1 MILSMSEI
9 GETEEFIFEDNRP
22 TAENNESPLDYKIT
36 RRGLVKGAAKY
47 GIAAAIGAK
56 IGLELSEHKNRKS
69 EENTQFVEE
78 STDQMNILQQ
88 EQRETAQTELLKQQM
103 NEILGLELFSDVRN
117 TVEQTYAES
126 VQTLEGVDMAL
137 SVCADMDVRTYLINK
152 RWELRQKGTPGMAQL
167 TEDQLKFC
175 DSQNITPE
183 ILGMCLDAY
192 EDAKQIIGKLK
203 GELRPDLPEI
213 DAEML
218 MINPGG
224 MAELIMQETSGF
236 KTIGSKKA
244 MTQLTSE
251 IDQESLVQLCALLS
265 KDTGLQFDPHNVPG
279 SDIGDPNVN
288 WSGGAIGIQF
298 MPGNALRYYRMFQ
311 EVGEEA
317 NIFDPLQSIKMAW
330 AFVAHHERVGPEP
343 NAIRWGYVK
352 GDNTAIELAIRKW
365 NNLDSEVNAIMG
377 SAYQYYDEVVSR
389 QRE

>member
-152 RWELRQKGTPGMAQL
+152 RWELRQRGTPGMTQL

-175 DSQNITPE
+175 YSRDITPE
-183 ILGMCLDAY
+183 VLGMCLDAY
-192 EDAKQIIGKLK
+192 KDAKRIIGKLK

-213 DAEML
+213 EAEML